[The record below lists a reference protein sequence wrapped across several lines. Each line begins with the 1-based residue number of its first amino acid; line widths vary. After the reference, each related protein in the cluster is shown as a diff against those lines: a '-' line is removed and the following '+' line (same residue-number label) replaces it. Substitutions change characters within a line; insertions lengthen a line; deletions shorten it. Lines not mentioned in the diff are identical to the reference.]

1 MKLIIFLFQFFQK
14 SGRIQTVYATPLKT
28 LKLKILKN
36 ERICWK
42 YHFTHA
48 YQNSQSYDVQFLRYR
63 VRRTE
68 FFVIPLFALLALYG
82 PKKSKFLKN
91 EKNTWRYCLFTN
103 VYHKLVIWCMV
114 PEIRNETNRDI
125 LSARGIIFCH
135 FGPFLRLTP
144 LTHPKNQNFEKMKK
158 NT

>member
-1 MKLIIFLFQFFQK
+1 M
-14 SGRIQTVYATPLKT
+14 VYATPLKA

-48 YQNSQSYDVQFLRYR
+48 YQKSQSYDVQFLRYR

-68 FFVIPLFALLALYG
+68 FFVIPLFALLAPYG

-91 EKNTWRYCLFTN
+91 EKNT
-103 VYHKLVIWCMV
+103 
-114 PEIRNETNRDI
+114 
-125 LSARGIIFCH
+125 
-135 FGPFLRLTP
+135 
-144 LTHPKNQNFEKMKK
+144 
-158 NT
+158 